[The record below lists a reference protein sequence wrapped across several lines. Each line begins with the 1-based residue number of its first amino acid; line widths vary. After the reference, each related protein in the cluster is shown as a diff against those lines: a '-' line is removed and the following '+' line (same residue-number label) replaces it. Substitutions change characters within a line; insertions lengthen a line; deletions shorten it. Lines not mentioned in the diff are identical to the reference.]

1 MNASRTIAVACCQL
15 APKIGDLAHNRR
27 ITERAI
33 RAAALQGARVVVL
46 PELVQSGYV
55 FHNLGEALA
64 LAERGSF
71 RLEQGA
77 AHRALAMALAT
88 LGERQQADRE
98 FRESLEILEAIQSR
112 PEVAQTLLAHGR
124 FLADQ
129 DPAAGRAL
137 IERALSL
144 FEKMNAT
151 GWIAEARRALVPQQ

>member
-1 MNASRTIAVACCQL
+1 AYLKLGRMEHATAVLQRAAREGRARTAYWYPLAFVQTAVAQACL
-15 APKIGDLAHNRR
+15 ARGEPA
-27 ITERAI
+27 RAVE
-33 RAAALQGARVVVL
+33 AAR
-46 PELVQSGYV
+46 
-55 FHNLGEALA
+55 EALA